1 MKAEPA
7 RTMLV
12 GAHLSGAR
20 ITSQIFQS
28 LRPAE
33 AGTSRELA
41 QGLGKPDVQALDKV
55 GLEQGFDDGLGAALV
70 AGEADQPMGAQRV
83 WRVPDSF
90 EREFDAFGASR
101 GSDRRIQ
108 PLGLSGAAELGG
120 EVNLAGDPLARQI
133 GIELERPPRQGR
145 AEVGTESQ
153 RALEPTLADEHH
165 GQITSARTSMCIF

>member
-1 MKAEPA
+1 MNAEPA

-12 GAHLSGAR
+12 GANLSGAR

-101 GSDRRIQ
+101 GSDRRIEQ
-108 PLGLSGAAELGG
+108 LGLSGAAELGG
-120 EVNLAGDPLARQI
+120 EVDLAGVPSI
-133 GIELERPPRQGR
+133 GGSGLSSKASTTGSR
-145 AEVGTESQ
+145 
-153 RALEPTLADEHH
+153 
-165 GQITSARTSMCIF
+165 